1 MSEKTID
8 ALVGHAE
15 GDASRRAYAGVGVPT
30 RHEHL
35 RKVRHPQRVALYYY
49 KSTTCEG

>member
-15 GDASRRAYAGVGVPT
+15 DDASRPAYAGVGVPK
-30 RHEHL
+30 RYENLCLVEHPWL
-35 RKVRHPQRVALYYY
+35 KAKP
-49 KSTTCEG
+49 KG